1 MVEEIISFVHIEI
14 EIQTLTAVKVQFFK
28 KFSSRFLFLSSTL
41 LVTCKMVIKLSH

>member
-28 KFSSRFLFLSSTL
+28 KFSSRFLFFLLPNWL
-41 LVTCKMVIKLSH
+41 LVKWL